1 MDNQYPDTY
10 AREQRRA
17 ERYAPA
23 GAPRTDRYL
32 PEWID
37 NLKRYFRFR
46 SYRETYR
53 R

>member
-1 MDNQYPDTY
+1 MDNQYHDPY

-17 ERYAPA
+17 ERYPPA
-23 GAPRTDRYL
+23 VAPRTERYL

-46 SYRETYR
+46 SYRDTYR